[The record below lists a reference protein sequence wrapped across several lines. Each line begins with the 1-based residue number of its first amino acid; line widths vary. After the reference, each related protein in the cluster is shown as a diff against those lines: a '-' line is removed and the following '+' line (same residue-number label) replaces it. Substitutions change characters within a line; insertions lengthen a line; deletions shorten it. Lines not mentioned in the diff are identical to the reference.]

1 MVNLTY
7 QNKFKNPKLKICKQ
21 NLAMFLRKKYNK
33 VHLFED
39 WRDG

>member
-7 QNKFKNPKLKICKQ
+7 QNKFKNPKLNICKQ
-21 NLAMFLRKKYNK
+21 NLAMFLRKKYDK